1 MLGPEWIPFLNQHHG
16 YWREAAASASK
27 SRNRGPAQRVSGEDA
42 DAIGPVEIVVET
54 ANSRVNSHLG
64 HDSGESGV
72 ESMELGV
79 SSE

>member
-16 YWREAAASASK
+16 YWREAAASFAE
-27 SRNRGPAQRVSGEDA
+27 SRNSGPAQRLAGEDA
-42 DAIGPVEIVVET
+42 DAVGPVEIVVET
-54 ANSRVNSHLG
+54 ANSCADSDLG

-79 SSE
+79 STE